1 MIKLSLLALAG
12 FTASVGSYA
21 ATEPHNNQNPG
32 TLTFYLE
39 NDLFADTDQQYTSGI
54 RASWVSPDISDYLT
68 DENLPHWAR
77 GYNRFIS
84 APLGLFDT
92 GHVSPEEPVVRNL
105 VITFG
110 QQMFTPEDI
119 NRTTVD
125 PDDRPYAGWLYLGM
139 GYHIKDSQQMD
150 STILN
155 VGIVGPA
162 ARGQEAQ
169 DFIHDLRG
177 FDKFK
182 GWDNQLSNELGLQ
195 LVFER
200 KYRVPARKIRGALEY
215 DVIYHGGA
223 SLGNVATYLNGGA
236 EFRIGWHLP
245 DDFGTSSLRPGGD
258 NSAPGKNDDR
268 IQSGYSVDENFGLH
282 GFISADSRLVL
293 QDIFLDGNTFADSHS
308 VDKKYLV
315 GEVTAGVSMLV
326 DDWKFSMSR
335 VFRTKEFDS
344 QPDGHSF
351 GSFSASY
358 SF

>member
-1 MIKLSLLALAG
+1 MIKNTLLLLTGMVVAGSTLAG
-12 FTASVGSYA
+12 T
-21 ATEPHNNQNPG
+21 TPNNDNPG

-54 RASWVSPDISDYLT
+54 RAAWVSPDISSYLT
-68 DENLPHWAR
+68 DDQLPHWAR
-77 GYNRFIS
+77 AYSRFIS

-92 GHVSPEEPVVRNL
+92 GDTPHSGQIVRNL
-105 VITFG
+105 VITLG

-139 GYHIKDSQQMD
+139 GYHIKDQQQMD
-150 STILN
+150 SAILN
-155 VGIVGPA
+155 IGIVGPA
-162 ARGQEAQ
+162 AQGQEAQ
-169 DFIHDLRG
+169 DFIHDIRG
-177 FDKFK
+177 FEKFK
-182 GWDNQLSNELGLQ
+182 GWDNQLSNELGIQ
-195 LVFER
+195 LVYER
-200 KYRVPARKIRGALEY
+200 KYRLPARKIKGALEY
-215 DVIYHGGA
+215 DLIYHGGA

-236 EFRIGWHLP
+236 ELRIGWHLP

-258 NSAPGKNDDR
+258 NSAPGKRDTRLN
-268 IQSGYSVDENFGLH
+268 SGYSANENFGLH
-282 GFISADSRLVL
+282 GFIAADGRWVL

-308 VDKKYLV
+308 VDKKALV
-315 GEVTAGVSMLV
+315 GEISLGVSMLV

-335 VFRTKEFDS
+335 VFRTKEFDTQS
-344 QPDGHSF
+344 DAHSF